1 VNILSCNTDLQP
13 YPDELL
19 YSIHARLGLH
29 GAIVSPKYLIEVL
42 YDDRKAAASLLYPSR
57 LRKLADSLDS
67 TNPDDLISKHTLF
80 PLVAPFIPQKRR
92 LTCIERM
99 KSGSGL
105 GLHLASGYAAGRLP
119 KLSGIRFCPDC
130 LKEQIKQHGEPYW
143 TRIHQVMGLNVCVI
157 HGCKLSFVP
166 HTKTGQYRHTFLP
179 AMSHHISTKDDADIS
194 DIDRLINKACQQLLS
209 AIDICPPTYAQWTN
223 YYRYLARDVGVAKG
237 AYVDFDKVKEIV
249 SGCWQHSWL
258 KDYHLSISNHQS
270 NWLHNIFRK
279 HRKSFSYLEHI
290 VVNAALLQDKFDIT
304 ECIGFAA
311 EQAKSLRKHDSVSS
325 FATSL
330 PTALLD
336 SDKLAWERLLETQTP
351 NISRGTSPALYTRL
365 YRADKDWLLQINEA
379 HKAKRIPVNNR
390 VNWRKRDFATVRS
403 LFGII
408 PRIDEDLSLP
418 RSTKRWIMFQLN
430 NTSTVEKFAQKLPI
444 TSMFLERY
452 AESVS
457 EYQIRRITHQL
468 FTNPHS
474 FITRRWFLLRASG
487 LSEERMTEITR
498 RFLAEL
504 GESLPPF
511 GHMNFTPLHETNNAQ

>member
-1 VNILSCNTDLQP
+1 
-13 YPDELL
+13 
-19 YSIHARLGLH
+19 
-29 GAIVSPKYLIEVL
+29 
-42 YDDRKAAASLLYPSR
+42 
-57 LRKLADSLDS
+57 
-67 TNPDDLISKHTLF
+67 
-80 PLVAPFIPQKRR
+80 
-92 LTCIERM
+92 M
-99 KSGSGL
+99 
-105 GLHLASGYAAGRLP
+105 
-119 KLSGIRFCPDC
+119 
-130 LKEQIKQHGEPYW
+130 
-143 TRIHQVMGLNVCVI
+143 
-157 HGCKLSFVP
+157 
-166 HTKTGQYRHTFLP
+166 
-179 AMSHHISTKDDADIS
+179 
-194 DIDRLINKACQQLLS
+194 
-209 AIDICPPTYAQWTN
+209 
-223 YYRYLARDVGVAKG
+223 KG
-237 AYVDFDKVKEIV
+237 AYVDFDKLKATV
-249 SGCWQHSWL
+249 SNFWQHSCL
-258 KDYHLSISNHQS
+258 KDNHLSINNHQS

-290 VVNAALLQDKFDIT
+290 VINAALLQDKFNIT
-304 ECIGFAA
+304 ECIGFASG
-311 EQAKSLRKHDSVSS
+311 QAKSLRKHDSVSS

-330 PTALLD
+330 PTPLLD
-336 SDKLAWERLLETQTP
+336 SDKLAWERLLEKQTP
-351 NISRGTSPALYTRL
+351 KFARNMSPALYTRL
-365 YRADKDWLLQINEA
+365 YRADRDWLLQINEA

-408 PRIDEDLSLP
+408 PRIDEGLSLP
-418 RSTKRWIMFQLN
+418 RSTKRWLMFQLS